1 MFLPGEFHGR
11 RSLEG
16 CSSWGRRESDT
27 TEWLTHIHTH
37 SCTTSL
43 SLSPCLI
50 YSWSCYGKLICVHWV
65 NYSIHLL
72 IYCLLCVRYYLTS
85 MEDLQHTFF
94 CFWLWLRNQRFECFV
109 PIPILPFLCLCPRPL
124 CLQSFSLS
132 LYSPLTNQ
140 STKTFAITQE
150 SKIPS
155 WRFPSWRRSKD
166 FLPEEGN
173 GHPLQ
178 NSCLGNPMDRVA
190 WWAEVHRV
198 MQSWTRLKQVS
209 SKSPCI
215 SSPHTTSASI
225 QRRSVNVLL

>member
-1 MFLPGEFHGR
+1 ME
-11 RSLEG
+11 
-16 CSSWGRRESDT
+16 SWFVSTGWIIPST
-27 TEWLTHIHTH
+27 
-37 SCTTSL
+37 
-43 SLSPCLI
+43 CLFI
-50 YSWSCYGKLICVHWV
+50 AFSVLGIIWQAWKIFNIL
-65 NYSIHLL
+65 
-72 IYCLLCVRYYLTS
+72 
-85 MEDLQHTFF
+85 FF
-94 CFWLWLRNQRFECFV
+94 CFWLWLHNQRFECFV